1 MKKIYVFGN
10 KDLDIDNIAIK
21 VSDEINHYFSEII
34 FQIQDPNDDFLPDE
48 KEIVILDAAKGIDK
62 ITTFNN
68 LDLLLVSPRVT
79 LHDFDIAFNLKLLK
93 KIGRIEKVTIIAIP
107 ADKTV
112 DEIYQ
117 DLINVIKTLI
127 IN

>member
-93 KIGRIEKVTIIAIP
+93 K
-107 ADKTV
+107 
-112 DEIYQ
+112 
-117 DLINVIKTLI
+117 
-127 IN
+127 